1 MARRP
6 ASSGPFDKLRAGS
19 LAPIEVDLSRCVR
32 CGLCLPHC
40 PTYTVTGLETES
52 PRGRLYLIKAIA
64 EQRIEATPTTVGHLD
79 LCLQCRNCE
88 AVCPSGVPYGR
99 LMKSARAEI
108 LANGRTPLAWR
119 LRALFLREV
128 IARPGRMA
136 ALAGLLRLYRASGLR
151 WLAERAPY
159 LRDRVV
165 LAPSISGPTF
175 RPDQVGALA
184 QPQSKAR
191 GRVALLTGCIMPH
204 AFGRVHE
211 ATVRVLARNGFE
223 VVAPPGQLC
232 CGALHSHNGDHPTAR
247 ALARHNIDAFLEA
260 EVDAVVVNSAG
271 CSSAMKEYPQLL
283 ADDPDYAEKAE
294 RLAGLVKDVTELLAE
309 LPLEPPSGRIEA
321 DVTYQDPCHLAH
333 TQGISRA
340 PRELLAAIPGLRLV
354 EMEHADRCCGSAGV
368 YSLAHR
374 QMSLDLL
381 DGKMREIAA
390 TGASVIATAN
400 PGCIVH
406 LEAGLR
412 RHHLPGRVVH
422 VVELLDEAYRQ
433 AGEAYRSP
441 HSPYNTDA

>member
-6 ASSGPFDKLRAGS
+6 AFSGPS
-19 LAPIEVDLSRCVR
+19 APKEVDLSRCVH

-40 PTYTVTGLETES
+40 PTYTETRLETES
-52 PRGRLYLIKAIA
+52 PRGRLYLIRAIA
-64 EQRIEATPTTVGHLD
+64 EERIDVTPTAVGHLD

-99 LMKSARAEI
+99 IMEGTRAEI

-128 IARPGRMA
+128 IARPGRMS

-151 WLAERAPY
+151 WLAERVPY
-159 LRDRVV
+159 VRERVV
-165 LAPSISGPTF
+165 LTPTISGPTF
-175 RPDQVGALA
+175 RAHGALTA
-184 QPQSKAR
+184 PQGNVR

-232 CGALHSHNGDHPTAR
+232 CGALHSHNGDLPTTR
-247 ALARHNIDAFLEA
+247 ALARHNIDTFLEA

-271 CSSAMKEYPQLL
+271 CSSAMKEYPELL
-283 ADDPDYAEKAE
+283 ADDPDYADKAE
-294 RLAGLVKDVTELLAE
+294 RLAGMVKDVTEFLAD
-309 LPLEPPSGRIEA
+309 LPLEPPSTPLKA
-321 DVTYQDPCHLAH
+321 DATYQDPCHLAH
-333 TQGISRA
+333 AQHISRA
-340 PRELLAAIPGLRLV
+340 PRDVLAAIPGLRLV
-354 EMEHADRCCGSAGV
+354 EMERPDRCCGSAGV
-368 YSLAHR
+368 YALAHR

-381 DGKMREIAA
+381 DAKMREIAA

-400 PGCIVH
+400 PGCMVQ

-412 RHHLPGRVVH
+412 RHRLLGRVVH
-422 VVELLDEAYRQ
+422 VVELLHLAYRQ
-433 AGEAYRSP
+433 AGEAYRCS
-441 HSPYNTDA
+441 DEGA